1 MKKLLT
7 NLAFI
12 FACTTAVI
20 AQADYRK
27 GYVVKLNGDTLFG
40 FVNFQKEAVNNS
52 TCNFKRFD
60 IAIPVNYS
68 PEKLKAYGVFG
79 GKQYLSANIHGKQV
93 FIEYLVKG
101 KISLL
106 YLNRGGEH
114 FYIYSENSKLVEL
127 KAGKTLDPND
137 NQVYDRYKDFLSE
150 KLKPGDY
157 SALIQNSRLDI
168 RSLVGIIKSYN
179 EQLNY
184 AFVVPE
190 RPKGKSML
198 KDYNLLGTNKIHLG
212 IMGGASFY
220 KFSPV
225 LKSSKFFYM
234 TNADFGWD
242 TSPIGGIFLKWNVSR
257 VRPQWSFQTNLMY
270 NEVSLYGY
278 SEHLHPLNSNLKLY
292 DDVFFD
298 YKELKIQ
305 FLVNYSLLRSNFNI
319 LPHIGIGTSKR
330 FNPTFFRFY
339 EELNTTTN
347 IVKSSEFRDVKIKS
361 TEYAAIG
368 GITLEYKL
376 SDARSV
382 FMNLDYEYGSK
393 LVDVKDQDY
402 YKDLEFK
409 PRGTTINITLGI
421 TL

>member
-12 FACTTAVI
+12 FVFTTTMI

-68 PEKLKAYGVFG
+68 PEKLKAYGIFG
-79 GKQYLSANIHGKQV
+79 GKQYLSANIHGKQI

-101 KISLL
+101 KLSLL

-114 FYIYSENSKLVEL
+114 FYIYSENTKLVEL

-157 SALIQNSRLDI
+157 SNLIQNSRLDI
-168 RSLVGIIKSYN
+168 RSLVGLISSYN
-179 EQLNY
+179 ENLNFAY
-184 AFVVPE
+184 VVPE
-190 RPKGKSML
+190 RPKGKSL
-198 KDYNLLGTNKIHLG
+198 VKDYNLLGTNKFHVG
-212 IMGGASFY
+212 IMGGTSLY
-220 KFSPV
+220 KFAPSV
-225 LKSSKFFYM
+225 KKDLYFYM

-242 TSPIGGIFLKWNVSR
+242 PSPIEGIFVKWNVSR
-257 VRPQWSFQTNLMY
+257 ARPQWSFQTNLLY
-270 NEVSLYGY
+270 HEVSLYGF
-278 SEHLHPLNSNLKLY
+278 SKHAKPTNKDLMLY
-292 DDVFFD
+292 DDVFVDF
-298 YKELKIQ
+298 KEMKIQ
-305 FLVNYSLLRSNFNI
+305 FQVNYALLKSNFNV
-319 LPHIGIGTSKR
+319 LPHFGIGTSKR
-330 FNPTFFRFY
+330 FSPTFLRYY
-339 EELNTTTN
+339 EELNTTNN
-347 IVKSSEFRDVKIKS
+347 IVKSSEFRDVEVKGS
-361 TEYAAIG
+361 EYVAIG
-368 GITLEYKL
+368 GITFEYKL

-393 LVDVKDQDY
+393 LIDVKDQAY
-402 YKDLEFK
+402 YKDIEFK
-409 PRGTTINITLGI
+409 PRGTTINITFGV